1 MTDFLTLNVLEP
13 ILSAIKEAGYK
24 TPTPIQAQA
33 IPQLLAGRDL
43 LGIAQ
48 TGTGKT
54 AAFAIPIL
62 DYIGRNPK
70 RVKNFRCRT
79 LILTPTR
86 ELAAQIHQSFETYGK
101 NMEFQSTV
109 IYGGVSQKPQVKA
122 MALGQDVLIATPGRI
137 LDLMNQKVAYLDELE
152 VFVLDEADRMLD
164 MGFIHD
170 VRKIVA
176 KLPPK
181 RQTLMFSATMPN
193 DIATLA
199 QKLLNNPV
207 KVAVTPQATTVEK
220 IDQKVAFVDQRNKSR
235 LLKHLMQTQ
244 NIKQALVFTR
254 TKHGANKVCQFLGES
269 GIPASAIHGNKSQ
282 AARMKALENFK
293 LGNVKALVATDIAAR
308 GIDIPGLSHVFNFDL
323 PDVPESYVHRIGRT
337 ARAGKSGMAIAFCD
351 ISERDNLRDIERTIG
366 LKVPVVEHHPFLPPP
381 GQIAPPPVPRGG
393 RGGYGGHRRHSG
405 GGNGGGSGGG
415 RHGGGGQNNR
425 RPQQGRS
432 QNWSQRPADR

>member
-1 MTDFLTLNVLEP
+1 MTDFSTLNVLDP
-13 ILSAIKEAGYK
+13 ILTAIKDAGYTK
-24 TPTPIQAQA
+24 PTPIQAQA

-62 DYIGRNPK
+62 DFIGRNPR

-101 NMEFQSTV
+101 NSEFFSTV

-122 MALGQDVLIATPGRI
+122 MALGQDVLIATPGRL

-152 VFVLDEADRMLD
+152 IFVLDEADRMLD
-164 MGFIHD
+164 MGFIND

-176 KLPPK
+176 RLPPQ
-181 RQTLMFSATMPN
+181 RQTLMFSATMPS
-193 DIATLA
+193 DIASLA
-199 QKLLNNPV
+199 HKLLTNPV
-207 KVAVTPQATTVEK
+207 KVSVTPQATTVEK
-220 IDQKVAFVDQRNKSR
+220 VDQKVVFVDQKNKSK

-244 NIKQALVFTR
+244 NIKQALIFTR
-254 TKHGANKVCQFLGES
+254 TKHGANKVCQFLEAS
-269 GIPASAIHGNKSQ
+269 GIRSSAIHGNKSQ
-282 AARMKALENFK
+282 AARMKALEGFK
-293 LGNVKALVATDIAAR
+293 LGQVKALVATDIAAR

-337 ARAGKSGMAIAFCD
+337 ARAGKAGVAIAFCD
-351 ISERDNLRDIERTIG
+351 ISERINLRDIEKTIG
-366 LKVPVVEHHPFLPPP
+366 LKVPIIDHHPFLPPP
-381 GQIAPPPVPRGG
+381 GQIAPPPVPRG
-393 RGGYGGHRRHSG
+393 RGGR
-405 GGNGGGSGGG
+405 G
-415 RHGGGGQNNR
+415 RHGGGGGGHR
-425 RPQQGRS
+425 RPQPSGNK
-432 QNWSQRPADR
+432 NWSQRSNNPSR